1 MKKLVRMIMAL
12 ALVLAIA
19 VPVLSALADEVE
31 TKEYD
36 GPLPLYVTKE
46 TVKAYKQP
54 DKESKVLK
62 KLSGGDAVMVELV
75 TKKGDWCG
83 ILIEDTKKGGQKIA
97 WVLTKYLSEEMPQ
110 SFCKHDFGK
119 WTVEI
124 EPTCEHEGYRYR
136 FCKLCGIRQEDSPK
150 KLDHEWGKWKVSKEA
165 TCTKKGERVRTCK
178 NCGEQQKEEYL
189 EDHDFGAW
197 KMTKEPTCTEKGER
211 VHTCKVCGTEEKQEL
226 DKLPH
231 DYEYRVT
238 LEATDH
244 SAGVRSK
251 VCKVCGHVGGEEN
264 FDPEG
269 TIRRGAKGEEVRY
282 IQQLLVEQG
291 YLNAGGA
298 DGIFGGGTEKALMK
312 YQQDRNLNP
321 DGIAWPQT
329 RADLEHDYGPW
340 ETVKQMTRAEAG
352 ERVRKC
358 RGCGFEQ
365 HEIIESGTVFERGR
379 RGEDV
384 RALQQIIKEVGYDA
398 GSFDGIY
405 GKKLDAALASFA
417 QAEGMIVEEGKVRPA
432 DVDAVVNA
440 WLETI
445 PADTWM
451 GEGDVNSPVNLALTV
466 TAEGGADDSGVTSYS
481 WSLTNLGTE
490 KAMFNALLLTF
501 GDTPDFKQENLVMVL
516 DGVELKP
523 GAANSVSGSFNADDE
538 WGEGNLNFAAMAIS
552 EVTGAKWLSN
562 AVTFENASTAG
573 AKTVAPMASDVD
585 VNNLADGTYPVSFDR
600 GDVFSGASGIYMNAV
615 HIYTQDW
622 YDIVD
627 VNTLAVGD
635 TIVVEGEE
643 VPVLSLEQTE
653 YGIEVNAEQDARAF
667 VLASEEDS
675 NGFFIRGLD
684 DMSTYTDQ
692 GETALLIAPEATFT
706 DAWDIEKEPVT
717 VNADGIVEAMQT
729 SENDAFTQYN
739 TTARVENG
747 KVVEINRVFVP

>member
-1 MKKLVRMIMAL
+1 MTNKKETRHEETDENASGIGAG
-12 ALVLAIA
+12 AGDRR
-19 VPVLSALADEVE
+19 ADD
-31 TKEYD
+31 TGAGRGGRDD

-46 TVKAYKQP
+46 TVKAYKHP

-165 TCTKKGERVRTCK
+165 TCTKKGERVR
-178 NCGEQQKEEYL
+178 
-189 EDHDFGAW
+189 
-197 KMTKEPTCTEKGER
+197 
-211 VHTCKVCGTEEKQEL
+211 
-226 DKLPH
+226 
-231 DYEYRVT
+231 
-238 LEATDH
+238 
-244 SAGVRSK
+244 
-251 VCKVCGHVGGEEN
+251 
-264 FDPEG
+264 
-269 TIRRGAKGEEVRY
+269 
-282 IQQLLVEQG
+282 
-291 YLNAGGA
+291 
-298 DGIFGGGTEKALMK
+298 
-312 YQQDRNLNP
+312 
-321 DGIAWPQT
+321 
-329 RADLEHDYGPW
+329 
-340 ETVKQMTRAEAG
+340 
-352 ERVRKC
+352 KC

-365 HEIIESGTVFERGR
+365 HEIIEPGTVFERGR

-398 GSFDGIY
+398 GSFDDIY
-405 GKKLDAALASFA
+405 GKKLDAALAGFA

-440 WLETI
+440 WFETI

-466 TAEGGADDSGVTSYS
+466 T
-481 WSLTNLGTE
+481 
-490 KAMFNALLLTF
+490 
-501 GDTPDFKQENLVMVL
+501 
-516 DGVELKP
+516 
-523 GAANSVSGSFNADDE
+523 
-538 WGEGNLNFAAMAIS
+538 
-552 EVTGAKWLSN
+552 
-562 AVTFENASTAG
+562 FENASTAG
-573 AKTVAPMASDVD
+573 AKTIAPMVSDVD
-585 VNNLADGTYPVSFDR
+585 VNNLADGIYPVSFDR

-643 VPVLSLEQTE
+643 VPVLSLDNTE
-653 YGIEVNAEQDARAF
+653 YGIEVNADQDARAF
-667 VLASEEDS
+667 VLASQEDS

-684 DMSTYTDQ
+684 DMTTYTDH
-692 GETALLIAPEATFT
+692 GETALMIAPEATFT

-729 SENDAFTQYN
+729 SENDAFTQFN